1 MIALSLVKKVVICE
15 SKALYEADR
24 LVCQKDL
31 GEQLEL
37 LKEALI
43 KDRELI

>member
-1 MIALSLVKKVVICE
+1 MKQTGW
-15 SKALYEADR
+15 YP
-24 LVCQKDL
+24 QKDL

>member
-1 MIALSLVKKVVICE
+1 MKQTGWYSQE
-15 SKALYEADR
+15 
-24 LVCQKDL
+24 DL